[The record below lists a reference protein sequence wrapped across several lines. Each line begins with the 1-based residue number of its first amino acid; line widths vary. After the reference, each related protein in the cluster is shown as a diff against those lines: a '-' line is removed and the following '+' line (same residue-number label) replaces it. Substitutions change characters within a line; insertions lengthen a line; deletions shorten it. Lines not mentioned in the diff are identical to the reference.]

1 VSAVWAWVEDDPEVM
16 GDAADLA
23 EQLEQPALAFAAGA
37 DPELLAQAGAERVH
51 VCELPYAAETHAPAL
66 LGCLEEPPSAVLL
79 PGSASGSDLAPRL
92 AAGLGAAC
100 LLDCAGV
107 VPVADGLEVVRWAF
121 DDRAQERWHVPAGLP
136 LVATMRPGGRGA
148 PRPRPRP
155 LRAVPVRPA
164 SEPARTRSLGRVGAD
179 PRSVRLAEASRI
191 VAAGLGIGSR
201 DALPLIEELSDLMG
215 ASAGATRPLAD
226 RAWVPFDRQIGMT
239 GQVVSPDLYVAIGVS
254 GAVQHLAG
262 IRQAGTVIAVN
273 QDASCPMMVR
283 ADLAV
288 VGDVAEVVPA
298 LVRLLRERPR

>member
-1 VSAVWAWVEDDPEVM
+1 TPGRDPHARPQRGPGPRPDPRLRELAPEGARAGRADRDQRGSSRLRERKGPGGRGLFRSPGRVRALRHHRGGEPRPAERRALLRAEGKAAGVPRGRLRGPAPGRRRDRGRPRRGARPVSAVWAWVEDDPEVM

-79 PGSASGSDLAPRL
+79 PGSASGSDLAPSL

-148 PRPRPRP
+148 P
-155 LRAVPVRPA
+155 
-164 SEPARTRSLGRVGAD
+164 
-179 PRSVRLAEASRI
+179 
-191 VAAGLGIGSR
+191 
-201 DALPLIEELSDLMG
+201 
-215 ASAGATRPLAD
+215 
-226 RAWVPFDRQIGMT
+226 
-239 GQVVSPDLYVAIGVS
+239 
-254 GAVQHLAG
+254 
-262 IRQAGTVIAVN
+262 
-273 QDASCPMMVR
+273 
-283 ADLAV
+283 
-288 VGDVAEVVPA
+288 
-298 LVRLLRERPR
+298 